1 MKRVAGV
8 CVALLLTA
16 CSSAGGWLQGGG
28 APLRVAEVGSSSS
41 CGIEASETTL
51 QWFGNAAAAA
61 AWQSQHG
68 LSLLAGDGEPGSY
81 VLISMGQRSSGG
93 YGVTV
98 SREAV
103 VRDGRVQLQATFVA
117 PGAGRMAIQMIT
129 SPCVLVWL
137 PQGTWSGVDVRDQTG
152 RLRASVERAG

>member
-1 MKRVAGV
+1 MKRVAGLSF
-8 CVALLLTA
+8 ALLLTA
-16 CSSAGGWLQGGG
+16 CSTPGGWLKG
-28 APLRVAEVGSSSS
+28 AEPLRVEEVGSSST
-41 CGIEASETTL
+41 CGVEASETTL
-51 QWFGNAAAAA
+51 QWFGNAAAVA
-61 AWQSQHG
+61 AWQSQQG
-68 LSLLAGDGEPGSY
+68 LSLLPGDGAPGSY

-129 SPCVLVWL
+129 SPCVLVRL
-137 PQGTWSGVDVRDQTG
+137 PQGSWAGVDVRDQTG